1 MFCSF
6 VQNMCLFYY
15 NTEHLFCQGGV
26 FLVLFMEKVPKPPL
40 RVDEGVTFSFEKV
53 TKENRSFADW
63 NSLNSSVS
71 FAAKAKGTPVVLR
84 QNVGALSQ
92 SSASR
97 DGESGIIGKQ
107 N

>member
-71 FAAKAKGTPVVLR
+71 FAAKAILQVIVRFCIPSHKCYLFFSA
-84 QNVGALSQ
+84 NKYYFLSLL
-92 SSASR
+92 
-97 DGESGIIGKQ
+97 
-107 N
+107 